1 MNDTT
6 EHVRRRFRRF
16 AEEECTGY
24 SAAYFR
30 LSHAVAQDDFLPK
43 FISLMPD
50 QQPNLFFAS
59 VQYLTGPREMPSG
72 RSELS
77 RFVKKHEIEVI
88 QLMSS
93 RRTQTNEVGR
103 CAILLPAMPAGPLAL
118 VEVGASAGLCL
129 LLDKY
134 RYDYGSFQIGDSE
147 SPVRLHCRLNGILR
161 PRITVPQIVWR
172 CGIDTAPVDLDDPSS
187 VRWLLACVWPDH
199 AGRRERLEAA
209 IEVGRQQSL
218 SVRHGDLVD
227 DLPKVLEEAPTDAT
241 LVVFHS
247 AVFPYVGTERRQA
260 FARTIADF
268 SRHRDIVWISNEGSW
283 GSPHISSLAPPP
295 GPLQFL
301 LGRSIAHDGI
311 QNANI
316 LGFAHPHGADL
327 EWLADSDDTM

>member
-1 MNDTT
+1 MSHTT
-6 EHVRRRFRRF
+6 EHVRLRFRRF
-16 AEEECTGY
+16 AEEECAGY
-24 SAAYFR
+24 SPVYSR
-30 LSHAVAQDDFLPK
+30 LSHAVAQDDYLPK
-43 FISLMPD
+43 FVALMPD

-59 VQYLTGPREMPSG
+59 VQYLTGPEEMPSS

-77 RFVKKHEIEVI
+77 RFVKKHEIEI
-88 QLMSS
+88 FQLIRS

-103 CAILLPAMPAGPLAL
+103 CAALLPAMPAGPLAL

-147 SPVRLHCRLNGILR
+147 SSVRLRCRLRGYLR

-172 CGIDTAPVDLDDPSS
+172 CGLDTAPVDLDDPSD

-199 AGRRERLEAA
+199 TARRERLAAA
-209 IEVGRQQSL
+209 IEMARQHSL

-227 DLPKVLEEAPTDAT
+227 DLPQTLEEAPIDAT

-247 AVFPYVGTERRQA
+247 ALFPYVGPERRQS
-260 FARTIADF
+260 FARIITEF
-268 SRHRDIVWISNEGSW
+268 SRRRDIVWISNEGAR
-283 GSPHISSLAPPP
+283 GSPHCSSLSPPP

-311 QNANI
+311 QNANT
-316 LGFAHPHGADL
+316 LGFTHPHGADL
-327 EWLADSDDTM
+327 EWLSVE

>member
-1 MNDTT
+1 MSHPTK
-6 EHVRRRFRRF
+6 HVRQRFRRF
-16 AEEECTGY
+16 AEEECAGY

-30 LSHAVAQDDFLPK
+30 LSHAVAQDDYLPE

-59 VQYLTGPREMPSG
+59 VQYLTGPEEMPMS

-77 RFVKKHEIEVI
+77 RFVREHEFEVA
-88 QLMSS
+88 QLMMS

-103 CAILLPAMPAGPLAL
+103 CAVLLPAMPAGPLAL

-129 LLDKY
+129 MLDKY

-147 SPVRLHCRLNGILR
+147 SPVRLRCRLRGHLR

-172 CGIDTAPVDLDDPSS
+172 CGIDTAPVDLDDPSH
-187 VRWLLACVWPDH
+187 VRWLLACVWPDQP
-199 AGRRERLEAA
+199 ARRERLAAA

-218 SVRHGDLVD
+218 SVRHGDMVD
-227 DLPKVLEEAPTDAT
+227 DLPKVLEEAPSDAT

-247 AVFPYVGTERRQA
+247 AVFPYVSPDRQQA
-260 FARTIADF
+260 FAQILTDF
-268 SRHRDIVWISNEGSW
+268 SQHREIVWISNEGSW

-301 LGRSIAHDGI
+301 LGRSIAHGGS
-311 QNANI
+311 QSANI

-327 EWLADSDDTM
+327 EWLVVE

>member
-1 MNDTT
+1 MSHTT
-6 EHVRRRFRRF
+6 EHVRLRFRRF
-16 AEEECTGY
+16 AEDECAGY

-30 LSHAVAQDDFLPK
+30 LSHAVAQDDYLPK

-59 VQYLTGPREMPSG
+59 VQYLTGPKEMPMS

-77 RFVKKHEIEVI
+77 RFVREHEIEVF

-129 LLDKY
+129 MSDKY
-134 RYDYGSFQIGDSE
+134 RYDYGSFQIGDSG
-147 SPVRLHCRLNGILR
+147 SPVQLRCRLRGILR
-161 PRITVPQIVWR
+161 PRITFPQIVWR
-172 CGIDTAPVDLDDPSS
+172 CGIDKAPVDLDNPSD

-199 AGRRERLEAA
+199 PARRERLAAA
-209 IEVGRQQSL
+209 IEVGRGHSL

-227 DLPKVLEEAPTDAT
+227 DLPKVLDEAPTDAT

-247 AVFPYVGTERRQA
+247 AVFPYVGPERRQA
-260 FARTIADF
+260 FARTLADF

-301 LGRSIAHDGI
+301 LGRSIVRDGI
-311 QNANI
+311 QNANLLA
-316 LGFAHPHGADL
+316 LGHPHGAEL
-327 EWLADSDDTM
+327 EWLSA

>member
-1 MNDTT
+1 MSQTT
-6 EHVRRRFRRF
+6 EHVRLRFRRF
-16 AEEECTGY
+16 AEEECAGY
-24 SAAYFR
+24 SNFYYR
-30 LSHAVAQDDFLPK
+30 LSHAVAQDDYLPK

-59 VQYLTGPREMPSG
+59 VQFMSSPEEMPSS

-77 RFVKKHEIEVI
+77 RFVKKHEIEVA
-88 QLMSS
+88 QLMKT

-103 CAILLPAMPAGPLAL
+103 CAVLLPAMPTGPLAL

-134 RYDYGSFQIGDSE
+134 RYDYGSLQIGDNE
-147 SPVRLHCRLNGILR
+147 SPVRLRCRLRGHLR
-161 PRITVPQIVWR
+161 PRIKVPQIVWR
-172 CGIDTAPVDLDDPSS
+172 CGLDTAPVDLDDPSH
-187 VRWLLACVWPDH
+187 VRWLLACVWPDQP
-199 AGRRERLEAA
+199 ARRERLAAA

-218 SVRHGDLVD
+218 SVRHGDMVD
-227 DLPKVLEEAPTDAT
+227 DLPKVLEEAPSDAT

-247 AVFPYVGTERRQA
+247 AVYPYVGFERRRA
-260 FARTIADF
+260 FAQILTEF
-268 SRHRDIVWISNEGSW
+268 SRRRDLVWISNEGSR
-283 GSPHISSLAPPP
+283 GSPHISSLAPRP

-301 LGRSIAHDGI
+301 LGRSFAHNGI

-327 EWLADSDDTM
+327 EWLSV

>member
-6 EHVRRRFRRF
+6 EHVRLRFRRF
-16 AEEECTGY
+16 AEDECKGY
-24 SAAYFR
+24 SPVYYR
-30 LSHAVAQDDFLPK
+30 LSHAVAQDDYLPK
-43 FISLMPD
+43 FISLMRD

-59 VQYLTGPREMPSG
+59 VQYLTGPEEMPSSG
-72 RSELS
+72 SELS
-77 RFVKKHEIEVI
+77 RFVKKHEIEI
-88 QLMSS
+88 FQLIRS

-103 CAILLPAMPAGPLAL
+103 CAVLLPAMPTGPLAL

-134 RYDYGSFQIGDSE
+134 RYDYGSIQIGDRE
-147 SPVRLHCRLNGILR
+147 SPVQLRCRLLGYGR

-172 CGIDTAPVDLDDPSS
+172 CGLDTAPVDLDDSTD

-199 AGRRERLEAA
+199 TARRERLQAA

-218 SVRHGDLVD
+218 PVRHGDLVD
-227 DLPKVLEEAPTDAT
+227 DLPKVLEEAPSGAT

-247 AVFPYVGTERRQA
+247 ALFPYVSPERRHA
-260 FARTIADF
+260 FARTISEF
-268 SRHRDIVWISNEGSW
+268 SRRRDIVWISNEGAW

-301 LGRSIAHDGI
+301 VGRSTAHDGI

-327 EWLADSDDTM
+327 EWVPVE